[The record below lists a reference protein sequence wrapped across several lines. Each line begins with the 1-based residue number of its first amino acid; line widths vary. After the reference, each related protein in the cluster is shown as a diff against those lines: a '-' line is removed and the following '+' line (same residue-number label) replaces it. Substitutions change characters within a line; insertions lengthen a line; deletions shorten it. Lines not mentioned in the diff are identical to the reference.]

1 MDILIIN
8 YQNIEAKR
16 ISYNKILKNHKF
28 INYNTE
34 IDQKQKVVHFSG
46 TKLKSTEINI
56 NNRI

>member
-8 YQNIEAKR
+8 YQNMEAKR
-16 ISYNKILKNHKF
+16 ISYNKILTSHKF

-46 TKLKSTEINI
+46 TKLKSVQINI
-56 NNRI
+56 KNRM